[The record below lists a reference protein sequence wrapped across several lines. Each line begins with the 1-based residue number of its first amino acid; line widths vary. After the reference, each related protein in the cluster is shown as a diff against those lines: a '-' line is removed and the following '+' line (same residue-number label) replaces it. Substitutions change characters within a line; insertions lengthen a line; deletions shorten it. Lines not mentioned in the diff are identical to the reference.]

1 MTKKKLSRT
10 KLTLGALTVIII
22 LLVIAFKPQPIL
34 VDIGTV
40 SQGQMQVTINEEAST
55 QVTDLYVLSAPISGR
70 LLRVSLNP
78 GDNVIKDKTVVAH
91 MLSSPL
97 GGKNTTQ
104 GQAKMQAA
112 EASVLAAKATLV
124 QARADKNLAQQQAN
138 RREKQFKLGTLSAI
152 DNENAQQNSI
162 NMNTALITAKAL
174 LEIRQAELA
183 VLTSELIDNHNENIE
198 NDMME
203 LIAPI
208 SGKILG
214 VVEESEKVL
223 VAGAPILEIGD
234 VNNGLE
240 VIVELLSSD
249 AVQINAGQ
257 KVLVTN
263 WGGEETLQGVVSR
276 IEPLGFIKTSALGVE
291 ERRVKAI
298 VALNKLQNT
307 AVNLGHGYRVDVA
320 IVVWE
325 KSNTIKVPSSALFRE
340 NKQWAVFV
348 VNHSKAQLRTV
359 TVEKNNGTE
368 ASILQGLQVDERV
381 ILYPASD
388 LVNGAAVAQR

>member
-1 MTKKKLSRT
+1 
-10 KLTLGALTVIII
+10 
-22 LLVIAFKPQPIL
+22 
-34 VDIGTV
+34 
-40 SQGQMQVTINEEAST
+40 
-55 QVTDLYVLSAPISGR
+55 
-70 LLRVSLNP
+70 
-78 GDNVIKDKTVVAH
+78 
-91 MLSSPL
+91 
-97 GGKNTTQ
+97 
-104 GQAKMQAA
+104 
-112 EASVLAAKATLV
+112 
-124 QARADKNLAQQQAN
+124 
-138 RREKQFKLGTLSAI
+138 
-152 DNENAQQNSI
+152 
-162 NMNTALITAKAL
+162 
-174 LEIRQAELA
+174 
-183 VLTSELIDNHNENIE
+183 
-198 NDMME
+198 MME